1 MTLKWGLLCEKT
13 ERSSKVM
20 PPVTRPPCPSPTTLV
35 LPLSLASAPT
45 SPPQHPAARD
55 QVDLPG
61 E

>member
-13 ERSSKVM
+13 ERSSKAT
-20 PPVTRPPCPSPTTLV
+20 PPVTRTPCPLPQALV
-35 LPLSLASAPT
+35 LPLSLAS
-45 SPPQHPAARD
+45 PPPAARD